1 MGKMFVVIFLGG
13 NLFLQIAGK
22 ITKITKITTH
32 KNFVLHGSLC
42 T

>member
-1 MGKMFVVIFLGG
+1 MGKMFVVIFFG

-22 ITKITKITTH
+22 ITKIAKITTH

>member
-1 MGKMFVVIFLGG
+1 MGKMFVVIFWGG
-13 NLFLQIAGK
+13 NLFLQIAG
-22 ITKITKITTH
+22 KITKITTH